1 MKGIA
6 ESDKKFKLKK
16 GTGLVIFG
24 IVIFAIG
31 YIISDAGQSYSM
43 VTFLMIYLIGIP
55 AFLIGIPIMINEK
68 FSKFSYN
75 LTLFTG
81 ITLIVVYG
89 IFMLYTLTNH

>member
-31 YIISDAGQSYSM
+31 YIISDAGKSYSM

-55 AFLIGIPIMINEK
+55 VFLIGIPIMIYEK

-75 LTLFTG
+75 LTLFMG

-89 IFMLYTLTNH
+89 IFFLYTLTNH